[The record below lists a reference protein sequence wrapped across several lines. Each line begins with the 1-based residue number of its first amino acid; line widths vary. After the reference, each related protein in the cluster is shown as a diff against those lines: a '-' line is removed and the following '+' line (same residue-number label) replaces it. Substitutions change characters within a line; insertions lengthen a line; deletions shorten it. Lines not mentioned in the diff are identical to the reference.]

1 MGPILF
7 VNACVRPQSRTLRLA
22 RRVLEKLGGT
32 VEEVDLSREPVRP
45 LDLETLRERDAL
57 LAREDYGAPA
67 FQYARQFAAAD
78 AIVIAAPY
86 WDLSFPAALKVY
98 LENVMITGVTF
109 GYSPEGIPFGLC
121 KARRLIYV
129 TTAGGPIVGSDHG
142 FGYVRS
148 LAESFFGI
156 PDVRRFSAEGLD
168 IVGADVE
175 QLLARALAQIERE
188 L

>member
-32 VEEVDLSREPVRP
+32 VEEVDLGREPVRP
-45 LDLETLRERDAL
+45 LDLEALQERDAL
-57 LAREDYGAPA
+57 LEREDYGAPA
-67 FQYARQFAAAD
+67 FRYARQFAAAD

-109 GYSPEGIPFGLC
+109 GYSPEGIPFG
-121 KARRLIYV
+121 
-129 TTAGGPIVGSDHG
+129 
-142 FGYVRS
+142 
-148 LAESFFGI
+148 E
-156 PDVRRFSAEGLD
+156 
-168 IVGADVE
+168 
-175 QLLARALAQIERE
+175 
-188 L
+188 